1 MGTILSRFRKSP
13 TTIEILED
21 IDKNIAHLEKF
32 RRANQELRQKVIGK
46 LIFYS
51 VVVYIGGAIALYFFF
66 MPQEL
71 TYRIYGL
78 FPFFLFPFL
87 VYLLKRFLHWFF
99 VRKISQNEGEMQ
111 ALRDK
116 RKDILENVMET
127 ETYKKAKEIL
137 EKFDPE
143 TKKKL
148 EEEKNR
154 KENEA
159 NASQSTPQHPG
170 LRRRQVPGQSEH
182 PGAPGIPG
190 PMGRGR
196 GMGISSLPTPNLQ
209 QTPMNGAARGQQSI
223 APRSPVAGLP
233 RPILPLN
240 KTPLDKLM
248 DYMIGDGTSHR
259 YALICQN
266 CCNHNGMALKEEFQY
281 LAFRCAYCRFFN
293 PARKQRPNA
302 PRLPMTPPRRMES
315 AQQNT
320 VNNEDKSDDA
330 PSTSASTAESDTAA
344 ASNSAVT
351 EEEQQPS
358 VKEEVPDI
366 DNTDIENAQTPSQDT
381 DAEEMEVEDEA
392 ESSSIPNKEFS
403 AKLDDL
409 S

>member
-1 MGTILSRFRKSP
+1 MGAIIARFRKSP

-32 RRANQELRQKVIGK
+32 RKANQELRQKVIGK
-46 LIFYS
+46 LILYS
-51 VVVYIGGAIALYFFF
+51 VVLYIVGAVALYFFF

-71 TYRIYGL
+71 TYKIYGL
-78 FPFFLFPFL
+78 SPFFLFPFL

-111 ALRDK
+111 ALKDK

-154 KENEA
+154 KDSEA
-159 NASQSTPQHPG
+159 NAATSPPQQQHPG

-182 PGAPGIPG
+182 PGAPGAAI
-190 PMGRGR
+190 GRGR
-196 GMGISSLPTPNLQ
+196 GIGSPLPLPNMQ
-209 QTPMNGAARGQQSI
+209 QTPMNGAARGQPI
-223 APRSPVAGLP
+223 VPRSPVAVLP

-240 KTPLDKLM
+240 KTTMDKLM
-248 DYMIGDGTSHR
+248 DYMIGDGTAHR
-259 YALICQN
+259 YSLICQN

-302 PRLPMTPPRRMES
+302 PRLPMTPPRRIEPIQGT
-315 AQQNT
+315 ANNDDDG
-320 VNNEDKSDDA
+320 NNESDK
-330 PSTSASTAESDTAA
+330 PSTSSTPESENPSAGTSGEEVQQVSVKKEVPDVESNADTD
-344 ASNSAVT
+344 NS
-351 EEEQQPS
+351 QQPS
-358 VKEEVPDI
+358 EH
-366 DNTDIENAQTPSQDT
+366 T
-381 DAEEMEVEDEA
+381 DAEDMEVEDISAGSSVTNDEA
-392 ESSSIPNKEFS
+392 EQILPDASI
-403 AKLDDL
+403 
-409 S
+409 